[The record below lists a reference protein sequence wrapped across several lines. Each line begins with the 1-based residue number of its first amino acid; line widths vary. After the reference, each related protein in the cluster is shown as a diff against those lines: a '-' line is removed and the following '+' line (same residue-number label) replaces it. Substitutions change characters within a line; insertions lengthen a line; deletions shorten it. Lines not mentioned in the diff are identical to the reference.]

1 MGSGSTV
8 LYSKLGYA
16 AVWIDKALGWVWIA
30 PNLKRTTAGCPCIR
44 PTSQP
49 PYMVPEAGR
58 LRPEELL
65 YTSNRRAQGC
75 WFESHKRMFCFFINN
90 LALMFV
96 IHYICPFLV
105 CCVRKAILMW
115 QILIDWWLF
124 WTFHFWKIGLVPI
137 FKKNSGIGFSSPRRS
152 RCLWRCFSCRGASDR
167 SGAGR
172 SRSWSGKSGGGPW
185 APRGCRPSRG
195 NRGTAIRETKSG

>member
-75 WFESHKRMFCFFINN
+75 WFESHKRMFCFFIIN
-90 LALMFV
+90 LAIMFV

-124 WTFHFWKIGLVPI
+124 WTFHFIKIGLVSI
-137 FKKNSGIGFSSPRRS
+137 FKKILPLASAVTKLKYSILKFQQMKWTGQARFVPSIPSLYLAQTLTDNCLRR
-152 RCLWRCFSCRGASDR
+152 LQ
-167 SGAGR
+167 
-172 SRSWSGKSGGGPW
+172 
-185 APRGCRPSRG
+185 
-195 NRGTAIRETKSG
+195 